1 MDVFQQTTKILQ
13 YAAVQ
18 EFLQEFSFREN
29 DYILASRSIYE
40 AFFTDAIGKASIA
53 FHSDYGRGEPD
64 DRMLDA
70 MLKDMRKKQPDRII
84 AIGGGSVID
93 CAKLFVFEGNASAEE
108 MFLQTCELVK
118 TRELIA
124 IPTTCGSGSEVS
136 RISICELTSLH
147 TKLGLA
153 IDELFPDQAILIPEL
168 LSKLPFFYFVT
179 SGIDA
184 LIHASESFV
193 SPKANAYT
201 RMFSKEAIC
210 LLLHGFQVIARKG
223 EAARMQL
230 LEDFMQAS
238 NFAGIAF
245 GNTGTG
251 AVHALSYPLSGIYHV
266 THGEAN
272 YQFFTAVFQ
281 TYEKLDP
288 SCVAAIKELF
298 SNALSCPIED
308 AFPCMEALFSSL
320 LAQKPLHEYGMQESE
335 IEAFTD
341 SVIKTQQR
349 LLTNSAIPLE
359 RQDILLIYQTLYEQR
374 LPKRA
379 DAAG

>member
-1 MDVFQQTTKILQ
+1 MDVFQQKTKILQ
-13 YAAVQ
+13 YETVQ
-18 EFLQEFSFREN
+18 EFLRDFTFQKK

-40 AFFTDAIGKASIA
+40 AFFCDSTGRASIA
-53 FHSDYGRGEPD
+53 FHSDYGQGEPD

-70 MLKDMRKKQPDRII
+70 MLKDMREKQPERII

-93 CAKLFVFEGNASAEE
+93 CAKLFVLEGTASAED
-108 MFLQTCELVK
+108 MFLHRCTPEK
-118 TRELIA
+118 SRELIA

-153 IDELFPDQAILIPEL
+153 VDALYPDQAVLIPEL

-193 SPKANAYT
+193 SPKSNAYT
-201 RMFSKEAIC
+201 RMFSAEAIR
-210 LLLHGFQVIARKG
+210 LLLHGFQVIAKEG
-223 EAARMQL
+223 EDARMRL
-230 LEDFMQAS
+230 LGDFMQAS

-281 TYEKLDP
+281 TYEAREKYSVYD
-288 SCVAAIKELF
+288 IKKLF
-298 SNALSCPIED
+298 SEALSCSMED
-308 AFPCMEALFSSL
+308 AFTCMETLFSTL
-320 LAQKPLHEYGMQESE
+320 LARKPLHEYGMKESE
-335 IEAFTD
+335 IKGFTD
-341 SVIKTQQR
+341 SVIESQQR
-349 LLTNSAIPLE
+349 LLSNSAIPLSRDE
-359 RQDILLIYQTLYEQR
+359 IHSIYKALF
-374 LPKRA
+374 
-379 DAAG
+379 

>member
-1 MDVFQQTTKILQ
+1 MANRIMLNQTSYHGAGAIAEIVNEAKAHDYKKAFVCSDPDLIKFQVSTKVTDLLDQAGLSYEIYSNIKANPTIENVQTGV
-13 YAAVQ
+13 AA
-18 EFLQEFSFREN
+18 FKKSGA
-29 DYILASRSIYE
+29 DY
-40 AFFTDAIGKASIA
+40 
-53 FHSDYGRGEPD
+53 
-64 DRMLDA
+64 
-70 MLKDMRKKQPDRII
+70 II

-93 CAKLFVFEGNASAEE
+93 CAKLFVLEGTASAED
-108 MFLQTCELVK
+108 MFLHRCTPEK
-118 TRELIA
+118 SRELIA

-153 IDELFPDQAILIPEL
+153 VDALYPDQAVLIPEL

-193 SPKANAYT
+193 SPKSNAYT
-201 RMFSKEAIC
+201 RMFSAEAIR
-210 LLLHGFQVIARKG
+210 LLLHGFQVIAKEG
-223 EAARMQL
+223 EDTRMRL
-230 LEDFMQAS
+230 LGDFMQAS

-281 TYEKLDP
+281 TYEAREKYSVYD
-288 SCVAAIKELF
+288 IKKLF
-298 SNALSCPIED
+298 SEALSCSMED
-308 AFPCMEALFSSL
+308 AFTCMETLFSTL
-320 LAQKPLHEYGMQESE
+320 LARKPLHEYGMKESE
-335 IEAFTD
+335 IKRFTD
-341 SVIKTQQR
+341 SVIESQQR
-349 LLTNSAIPLE
+349 LLSNSAIPLSRDE
-359 RQDILLIYQTLYEQR
+359 IHSIYKALF
-374 LPKRA
+374 
-379 DAAG
+379 

>member
-201 RMFSKEAIC
+201 RMFSKEAIR

-230 LEDFMQAS
+230 LEDFM
-238 NFAGIAF
+238 
-245 GNTGTG
+245 
-251 AVHALSYPLSGIYHV
+251 
-266 THGEAN
+266 
-272 YQFFTAVFQ
+272 
-281 TYEKLDP
+281 
-288 SCVAAIKELF
+288 
-298 SNALSCPIED
+298 
-308 AFPCMEALFSSL
+308 
-320 LAQKPLHEYGMQESE
+320 
-335 IEAFTD
+335 
-341 SVIKTQQR
+341 
-349 LLTNSAIPLE
+349 
-359 RQDILLIYQTLYEQR
+359 
-374 LPKRA
+374 
-379 DAAG
+379 